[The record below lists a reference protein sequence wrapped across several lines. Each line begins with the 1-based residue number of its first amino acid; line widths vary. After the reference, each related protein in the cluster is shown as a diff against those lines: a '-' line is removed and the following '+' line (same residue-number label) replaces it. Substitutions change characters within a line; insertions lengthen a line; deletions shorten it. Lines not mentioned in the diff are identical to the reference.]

1 MNKNIIINILLIGLL
16 GSQQVWAQ
24 LPKKKLPAAKTQS
37 TRSTLPAGPKV
48 FSNTK
53 NNSVRSQIA
62 SAMGQLK
69 SGQFSQA
76 ANSLLVLSRKSD
88 AAAERSQI
96 KYFLGLSLME
106 LNLNQVAAFQFV
118 DVIKSNDQRW
128 TRQALEKLLV
138 ATDRLGDETLL
149 NYAIQR
155 IDVASVPQQNRDM
168 LFFRL
173 GEVKAKAGQHN
184 EAAALYG
191 KVGAKSRYYF
201 SAIYNQGLAQA
212 EANQTD
218 LAMESFQKLLELR
231 SASKVTDT
239 NKVSAQMAIAR
250 TFYQKKEW
258 EKSID
263 AYAKIPRDHP
273 LWHDATFE
281 KSWAMLRGAR
291 LRSSLSNFQSLHS
304 TFYENAYIP
313 ETLLLRAIVY
323 LYICKYDEMEKVVGL
338 FEAQYN
344 PISNRIDSFLNAKM
358 SSESYFLEIQKIN
371 ILRNDPE
378 SKKQLNLPYNV
389 LKYIS
394 EEGNVRRSYSYLK
407 KLADEKRL
415 VDENPVLRNS
425 ALGTYSIRII
435 NNRIKSTKDAIG
447 EMARAQLTAMKKE
460 IADLKEQASFIR
472 YEMINGKKEFL
483 KKKLTGKSLAE
494 VQVDDD
500 QDRSFYVQNG
510 YEYYPFQGEY
520 WLDEVGN
527 YHYLGKQSCE

>member
-1 MNKNIIINILLIGLL
+1 MKKNLIVSLILITVC
-16 GSQQVWAQ
+16 SFQTAWAQ
-24 LPKKKLPAAKTQS
+24 QPKKKKSVAKTQS
-37 TRSTLPAGPKV
+37 TRLAPARGPRV

-53 NNSVRSQIA
+53 NNAVRTQIA
-62 SAMGQLK
+62 SALALLK
-69 SGQFSQA
+69 SGQFSEA
-76 ANSLLVLSRKSD
+76 ANAFLVLSRKPD

-96 KYFLGLSLME
+96 KYFLGMALME

-118 DVIKSNDQRW
+118 DVIKSNDKQW
-128 TRQALEKLLV
+128 TRQSLEKLLI

-173 GEVKAKAGQHN
+173 GEVKSKTGQHK
-184 EAAALYG
+184 EAALLYG
-191 KVGAKSRYYF
+191 KVGPKSRYYF
-201 SAIYNQGLAQA
+201 SALYNQGLSQA
-212 EANQTD
+212 ESEQPD
-218 LAMESFQKLLELR
+218 LAIDSFQKLLDSR
-231 SASKVTDT
+231 ASSKITDT
-239 NKVSAQMAIAR
+239 NKVAAQMAIAR
-250 TFYQKKEW
+250 TLYQKKEW

-273 LWHDATFE
+273 LWHDSMFE

-304 TFYENAYIP
+304 SFYENAYIP

-323 LYICKYDEMEKVVGL
+323 LYICKYDEMEKVIGL
-338 FEAQYN
+338 FETQYN
-344 PISNRIDSFLNAKM
+344 PIASRIDSYLNAKM
-358 SSESYFLEIQKIN
+358 NSESFFTEIQKIN

-394 EEGNVRRSYSYLK
+394 EEGNVRRSYSYIK
-407 KLADEKRL
+407 KLVDEKKL
-415 VDENPVLRNS
+415 IDENPVLKNS
-425 ALGTYSIRII
+425 ALGTYSVRII
-435 NNRIKSTKDAIG
+435 NNRIKATKEAIG
-447 EMARAQLTAMKKE
+447 EMARAQLIAMKKE
-460 IADLKEQASFIR
+460 ISELKEQASFIR
-472 YEMINGKKEFL
+472 YEMINGRKELL

-494 VQVDDD
+494 VQVDDE
-500 QDRSFYVQNG
+500 QDRSFYIQDG